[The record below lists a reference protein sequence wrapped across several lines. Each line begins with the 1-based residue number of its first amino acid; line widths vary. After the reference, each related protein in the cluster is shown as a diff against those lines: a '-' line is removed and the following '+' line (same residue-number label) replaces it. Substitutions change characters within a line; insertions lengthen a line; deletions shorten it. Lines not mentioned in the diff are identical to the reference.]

1 MSHDI
6 QFLPDMTPEEARTK
20 HTELKSLESVMRSML
35 LEMRDRKGWR
45 ALGFSSW
52 AEYGE
57 KEWNYSL
64 SQLDRLATAA
74 RIESFLP
81 PIGGLQIPESQLRPL
96 TSIPDEAK
104 PEVWQE
110 AITRA
115 LAEGKKIGA
124 KYVEDVA
131 NEWKLKNDTLQ
142 ISLIETTKKL
152 DFKQITLNAVK
163 QQSDDLRNSI
173 AAQITAGVSEQLAT
187 ERANLI
193 LENSSAIQQAQ
204 RKALDAQDAL
214 EKLKKEQAKAI
225 KDGVTKDLNAKK
237 IEIDQ
242 LEYRIESLQKQETDL
257 KQSRDL
263 LNHENGVIK
272 QHQDSISTIVEA
284 IHDIKGALYLADESG
299 NAPVELINEWAEISY
314 AMSQLSRQFVDF
326 CNQGNTFDA
335 NGVVMQSN
343 ANLVE

>member
-35 LEMRDRKGWR
+35 LEMRNRKGWR

-96 TSIPDEAK
+96 TSIPDDAK
-104 PEVWQE
+104 SEVWQE
-110 AITRA
+110 AIARA
-115 LAEGKKIGA
+115 LVEGKKIGA

-142 ISLIETTKKL
+142 ISLIETTK
-152 DFKQITLNAVK
+152 
-163 QQSDDLRNSI
+163 NS
-173 AAQITAGVSEQLAT
+173 TS
-187 ERANLI
+187 N
-193 LENSSAIQQAQ
+193 
-204 RKALDAQDAL
+204 K
-214 EKLKKEQAKAI
+214 
-225 KDGVTKDLNAKK
+225 
-237 IEIDQ
+237 
-242 LEYRIESLQKQETDL
+242 
-257 KQSRDL
+257 SR
-263 LNHENGVIK
+263 
-272 QHQDSISTIVEA
+272 
-284 IHDIKGALYLADESG
+284 
-299 NAPVELINEWAEISY
+299 
-314 AMSQLSRQFVDF
+314 
-326 CNQGNTFDA
+326 
-335 NGVVMQSN
+335 
-343 ANLVE
+343 